1 MLRFIRHAQFRV
13 VFTALLFSVCPAHAD
28 VARPS
33 IWVKESE
40 RVVILDKIRTEPWA
54 RSLFDELERRVE
66 PLASETVDTRHQLV
80 SQLPLLWKQGKGQ
93 QPILPV
99 FRVKTGGGTETQLT
113 AVVKALQDGVDCGV
127 MYYLTQQE
135 KYGMCGADILFT
147 VINALQAMPVN
158 KQGGFNS
165 GWMFP
170 NDHLYEARVIGA
182 QLPVIY
188 DFVHTY
194 VEAGGKVYD
203 VVTEQLVPFDS
214 RVAQTTFETYIW
226 LALNQG
232 LLDSNWPVLESSSLV
247 HNILALDDP
256 EKIRETLPYY
266 TQIDTEHQAS
276 LRMVSEMFEK
286 EGDIWPESLGYSRH
300 VAAYSVY
307 LMTLLDRY
315 DPSLKL
321 GAKYPNIPAAFMSYY
336 DLQFP
341 NEEYPFFGD
350 GHRTYKIEYSALEM
364 SYLLG
369 QLNDDKK
376 LQTNFGNYLTSSIQ
390 KGRYDRGHLHDRS
403 YGPSPYFT
411 PTQLLWYPEKIASSA
426 AVDIAPPRPRTKRL
440 EFAGMNIQR
449 NISKTDPVTNSLMA
463 FVAGGSYIHGHASG
477 MDTELYGQGYVL
489 GVDSGK
495 STYRTDIHENYYRIF
510 AGHNSVISNG
520 ASASQGDWINL
531 GINKVEAL
539 ATEPAYNEPGVAEN
553 YSFSTSTFF
562 DEFNLVAPAY
572 HQRTM
577 ALVRVSDT
585 QGYYLDIFKAKSD
598 TPDQFHDFVYHNIGD
613 NVEVTSQGQPV
624 TMRPDPERYQG
635 SNKIKWILQRQYKHP
650 GWHFF
655 KDVKSS
661 GLVTQPLEATF
672 TANKL
677 EDQVIYMRAIMPADS
692 GLEITTTMAP
702 KTYGSPGAYK
712 EEETPTMVLRRQGEA
727 WKNPFVVAFES
738 KKQGED
744 YAVQS
749 VERIEQNG
757 HFKGAKVTV
766 VVAGRQRTQFVL
778 MQDNESAVF
787 EDQALGLIFKG
798 HFAIVT
804 IDENR
809 QLVDMY
815 IGQGSQL
822 QYQSKTLV
830 AESPSQSAYQKF

>member
-1 MLRFIRHAQFRV
+1 MFQSIRHSQFRV
-13 VFTALLFSVCPAHAD
+13 IFAALLFSFCSAHAD
-28 VARPS
+28 VDRPS

-40 RVVILDKIRTEPWA
+40 RAAILDKIQTEPWA
-54 RSLFDELERRVE
+54 QSLLVELKSRVE
-66 PLASETVDTRHQLV
+66 PLASETTSQRHQLV
-80 SQLPLLWKQGKGQ
+80 IELPLLWKKGKRQ
-93 QPILPV
+93 QPELPV
-99 FRVKTGGGTETQLT
+99 FRVKKGGGTESQRT

-127 MYYLTQQE
+127 MYYLTQE
-135 KYGMCGADILFT
+135 DKYGMCGADILFT
-147 VINALQAMPVN
+147 VINALQEMPVN

-188 DFVHTY
+188 DFVHSY
-194 VEAGGKVYD
+194 VKAGGQVYD
-203 VVTEQLVPFDS
+203 VVTEQLVPFDFQ
-214 RVAQTTFETYIW
+214 VAQDTFETYIW

-247 HNILALDDP
+247 HNTLALDDP
-256 EKIRETLPYY
+256 GKIQEYLPYY
-266 TQIDTEHQAS
+266 THVNTEHQAS
-276 LRMVSEMFEK
+276 LKMISEMFEN

-300 VAAYSVY
+300 VAAYSIY

-315 DPSLKL
+315 DASLKL
-321 GAKYPNIPAAFMSYY
+321 GARYPNIPAACMSYY

-350 GHRTYKIEYSALEM
+350 GHRHYEIEYSALEM

-369 QLNDDKK
+369 QLNNDKK
-376 LQTNFGNYLTSSIQ
+376 LQTNFGNYLTSSIH
-390 KGRYDRGHLHDRS
+390 KGVYDRGHLHTRS
-403 YGPSPYFT
+403 YGPAPYFT
-411 PTQLLWYPEKIASSA
+411 PTQLLWYAKKIESSSE
-426 AVDIAPPRPRTKRL
+426 VDIAPPRPRTKRL

-449 NISKTDPVTNSLMA
+449 NISESDPVKNSLMA
-463 FVAGGSYIHGHASG
+463 YVAGGSYIHGHASG

-520 ASASQGDWINL
+520 ASASKGGWINL
-531 GINKVEAL
+531 GINKVETL

-613 NVEVTSQGQPV
+613 NVEVTSQGKAV
-624 TMRPDPERYQG
+624 AMRPDPERYQD
-635 SNKIKWILQRQYKHP
+635 SNKIKWVLQRQYKHP

-655 KDVKSS
+655 EDVKSS
-661 GLVTQPLEATF
+661 GVVTKPLEATF

-677 EDQVIYMRAIMPADS
+677 EDKAIYMRAIMPADS
-692 GLEITTTMAP
+692 GLEITTSMAP
-702 KTYGSPGAYK
+702 KTYGSPEAYK
-712 EEETPTMVLRRQGEA
+712 NEETPTIVLRRRGEA
-727 WKNPFVVAFES
+727 WNNPFVVAFES
-738 KKQGED
+738 KKQGEN

-766 VVAGRQRTQFVL
+766 MVAGKQFTQYVL
-778 MQDNESAVF
+778 MQDNESATF
-787 EDQALGLIFKG
+787 EDEALGLIFNG
-798 HFAIVT
+798 HFAIVML
-804 IDENR
+804 DENR

-815 IGQGSQL
+815 IGRGSKL
-822 QYQSKTLV
+822 QYRSKTLL
-830 AESPSQSAYQKF
+830 AESSSQSAYQKF